1 MAINYYGEC
10 LSLLSKLH
18 QEHPSFSLGRHL
30 STALSEY
37 GDVWGLSNKE
47 ILYALEKY
55 QAEIDMENSS
65 STHDEYVDKVVREGM
80 NLDTILDEEEDDDGN
95 F

>member
-18 QEHPSFSLGRHL
+18 QEHPTFSLGRHI
-30 STALSEY
+30 STALEEY
-37 GDVWGLSNKE
+37 GDVWGISNKE
-47 ILYALEKY
+47 MLFALQKY
-55 QAEIDMENSS
+55 QTTIELEDSS
-65 STHDEYVDKVVREGM
+65 LSHEDYVDKIVRDGM
-80 NLDTILDEEEDDDGN
+80 DLDNILKEEEDEDGD